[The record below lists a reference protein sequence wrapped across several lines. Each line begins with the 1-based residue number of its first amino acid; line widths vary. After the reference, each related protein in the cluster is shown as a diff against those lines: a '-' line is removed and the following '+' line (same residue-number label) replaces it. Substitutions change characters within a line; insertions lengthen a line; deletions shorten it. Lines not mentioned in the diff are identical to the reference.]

1 MKKFFNIFD
10 KKRFLNVLRLIIVF
24 SFFIVAINLIDV
36 AYSRYESKVD
46 MNANANVAFFVVDQ
60 GTYENSI
67 SIDGLTPRTEPFL
80 YTINV
85 YNYKGTLRT
94 NVTLEYKIAIE
105 TTTNLPLTYSILRN
119 ETYSNSSTNIMTNE
133 EIRQEEDV
141 YYKVFSNDEKYTFT
155 HRSNQIDQ
163 YTLVVNFP
171 EEYKNYPND
180 YQGKIEMI
188 SVIIDAEQVV

>member
-1 MKKFFNIFD
+1 MRKFFNIFD
-10 KKRFLNVLRLIIVF
+10 KKRFLNVLRLIVVF

-46 MNANANVAFFVVDQ
+46 MSANANVAFFVVDQ

-67 SIDGLTPRTEPFL
+67 SIDGLTPRAEPFL

-85 YNYKGTLRT
+85 YNYKGALRT
-94 NVTLEYKIAIE
+94 NVTLEYTIAIE
-105 TTTNLPLTYSILRN
+105 TTTNLPLTYSVLRN

-133 EIRQEEDV
+133 EIRQDEDV
-141 YYKVFSNDEKYTFT
+141 YYKVLSNDEKYTFT
-155 HRSNQIDQ
+155 HRTNQIDQ